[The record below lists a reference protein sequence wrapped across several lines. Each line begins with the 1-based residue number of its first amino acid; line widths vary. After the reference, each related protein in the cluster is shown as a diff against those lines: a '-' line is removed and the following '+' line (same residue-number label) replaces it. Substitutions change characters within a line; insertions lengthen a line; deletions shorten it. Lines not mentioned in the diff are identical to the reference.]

1 MKSTWNHLQLATAPL
16 ALALAVAGQVHG
28 QARDAADL
36 REARATLQVSALRI
50 ADLEARLAKAKEQVN
65 SLAEGLASANSESQQ
80 VREAY
85 EKLRVQMEGLG
96 IAALDASNA
105 ELQQRLL
112 TALSDLRLVETQ
124 KRALSEALLGL
135 SEASLGA
142 LNAEGVVAPDAKR
155 NLAEKLAAAEKALG
169 LLKNQNDSAA
179 GADLQNARVVS
190 LKDDLGIA
198 ILNVGSRHGVHP
210 GMPFSLYRQDKPIAR
225 AVVVDVRSGICGA
238 VVQEL
243 INKAEPVKV
252 GDTGKVEAMK
262 G

>member
-1 MKSTWNHLQLATAPL
+1 MKFRASILNLAAAPL
-16 ALALAVAGQVHG
+16 MVLVAAGQAQG
-28 QARDAADL
+28 QTNEAL
-36 REARATLQVSALRI
+36 EVREARATLTASAARI
-50 ADLEARLAKAKEQVN
+50 ADLEARLNKAKDQVN
-65 SLAEGLASANSESQQ
+65 SLSESLAAANGESQQ
-80 VREAY
+80 TREAY

-96 IAALDASNA
+96 IAALDSSNA

-112 TALSDLRLVETQ
+112 TALSDLRLLETQ
-124 KRALSEALLGL
+124 KRALADALVGL
-135 SEASLGA
+135 SEASMAFSNAAGA
-142 LNAEGVVAPDAKR
+142 VAPEAKIT
-155 NLAEKLAAAEKALG
+155 LADKLAGAERAMG
-169 LLKNQNDSAA
+169 LLKDQGDVAV
-179 GADLQNARVVS
+179 ADLQNARVVS
-190 LKDDLGIA
+190 LKDELGIA

-243 INKAEPVKV
+243 INKSEPVKV

>member
-1 MKSTWNHLQLATAPL
+1 MKLSLNTLNLAAVPLLLATVVPGWAQGQSNE
-16 ALALAVAGQVHG
+16 ALEV
-28 QARDAADL
+28 
-36 REARATLQVSALRI
+36 REARATLQISAARI
-50 ADLEARLAKAKEQVN
+50 NDLESRLTKAKDQVN
-65 SLAEGLASANSESQQ
+65 SLAESLASANGESQQ
-80 VREAY
+80 TRSAY

-112 TALSDLRLVETQ
+112 TALSDLRLLETQ
-124 KRALSEALLGL
+124 KRAMADALVNL
-135 SEASLGA
+135 SEASLA
-142 LNAEGVVAPDAKR
+142 FANAAGNVAPEAKR
-155 NLAEKLAAAEKALG
+155 NLGDRLADAGRAMNQLKAQG
-169 LLKNQNDSAA
+169 DTAV
-179 GADLQNARVVS
+179 ADLQNARVVS

-243 INKAEPVKV
+243 INNAEPVKV